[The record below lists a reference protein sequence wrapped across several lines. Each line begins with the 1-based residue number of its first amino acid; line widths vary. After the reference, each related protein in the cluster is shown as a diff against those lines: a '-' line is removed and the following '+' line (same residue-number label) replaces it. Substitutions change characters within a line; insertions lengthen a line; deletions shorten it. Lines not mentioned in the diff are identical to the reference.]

1 MMFSMIVIALP
12 VTVIVSKFTRVY
24 AKYKDK
30 IWIFD
35 VQEDKTVRE
44 FKCKGYRKENNA
56 KGMLDAFSVLIVIY
70 DKK

>member
-30 IWIFD
+30 
-35 VQEDKTVRE
+35 
-44 FKCKGYRKENNA
+44 
-56 KGMLDAFSVLIVIY
+56 L
-70 DKK
+70 